1 MKKYFLLMRLDKPIG
16 FMLLFW
22 PCAWGFAIIS
32 SERSIDNYWLTYLF
46 LFFLGSILMRSAGC
60 VYNDIIDKKID
71 QKVSRTQ
78 YRQLASDKIS
88 TTRAW
93 ILAIFLSLVSLIILF
108 QFNIVAIIFGLS
120 SGILIALYPFM
131 KRVTYWPQLFLGI
144 VFNWGV
150 ILSYLVF
157 NNKINLEIILIY
169 ISAILWTLGY
179 DTIYGLQDIYDDIKI
194 GVKSTSLKFK
204 NNIKEFLSIVYL
216 LSFTLILIVSILIV
230 KEIKFV
236 FIFYLLPL
244 SLLIYQVQSVSIQ
257 KSYKNLSLF
266 KLNNY
271 YGLSIFLIQILIFNH
286 A

>member
-1 MKKYFLLMRLDKPIG
+1 MKKYFLLMRLDRPIG

-32 SERSIDNYWLTYLF
+32 SERPIDNHWLTYLF

-71 QKVSRTQ
+71 RKVSRTQ
-78 YRQLASDKIS
+78 FRQLASDKIS
-88 TTRAW
+88 TTKAW
-93 ILAIFLSLVSLIILF
+93 ILAVFLSLVSLIILF
-108 QFNIVAIIFGLS
+108 QFNTIAIIFGLS

-131 KRVTYWPQLFLGI
+131 KRITYWPQLFLGI

-216 LSFTLILIVSILIV
+216 LSFALILIVKYINS
-230 KEIKFV
+230 
-236 FIFYLLPL
+236 
-244 SLLIYQVQSVSIQ
+244 
-257 KSYKNLSLF
+257 
-266 KLNNY
+266 
-271 YGLSIFLIQILIFNH
+271 
-286 A
+286 

>member
-1 MKKYFLLMRLDKPIG
+1 
-16 FMLLFW
+16 
-22 PCAWGFAIIS
+22 
-32 SERSIDNYWLTYLF
+32 
-46 LFFLGSILMRSAGC
+46 MRSAGC
-60 VYNDIIDKKID
+60 IVNDILDRKFDKK
-71 QKVSRTQ
+71 VFRTKNRPIASGKISVNLSLF
-78 YRQLASDKIS
+78 YATILCLLAFFVLLNFNYFTIIIALASMP
-88 TTRAW
+88 
-93 ILAIFLSLVSLIILF
+93 LAFT
-108 QFNIVAIIFGLS
+108 
-120 SGILIALYPFM
+120 YPLM
-131 KRVTYWPQLFLGI
+131 KRFTYWPQLFLGI

-157 NNKINLEIILIY
+157 NNQINLEIILIY

-204 NNIKEFLSIVYL
+204 KNIKEFLSIVYL
-216 LSFTLILIVSILIV
+216 LSFALILVVSILIV
-230 KEIKFV
+230 KEIKFY

-244 SLLIYQVQSVSIQ
+244 SLLIYQIQSVKIQ

-271 YGLSIFLIQILIFNH
+271 YGLSIFLIQIFIFNH

>member
-1 MKKYFLLMRLDKPIG
+1 MKKYFLLMRLDRPIG
-16 FMLLFW
+16 IMLLFW

-32 SERSIDNYWLTYLF
+32 SERPIDNHWFTYLF
-46 LFFLGSILMRSAGC
+46 LFFIGSILMRSAGC

-71 QKVSRTQ
+71 RKVSRTQ
-78 YRQLASDKIS
+78 FRQLATGKIS
-88 TTRAW
+88 TPKAW
-93 ILAIFLSLVSLIILF
+93 ALTIFLSLASLIILF
-108 QFNIVAIIFGLS
+108 QFNIIAIVFGLS
-120 SGILIALYPFM
+120 SGILITLYPFM
-131 KRVTYWPQLFLGI
+131 KRITYWPQLFLGI

-157 NNKINLEIILIY
+157 NHQVNLEIILIY

-204 NNIKEFLSIVYL
+204 NNIKEFLSIIYL
-216 LSFTLILIVSILIV
+216 LSFALIIMVSILIV
-230 KEIKFV
+230 TEINFY
-236 FIFYLLPL
+236 FMLYLLPL
-244 SLLIYQVQSVSIQ
+244 SLLIYQIQSVKIN
-257 KSYKNLSLF
+257 KSGKNLSLF

-271 YGLSIFLIQILIFNH
+271 YGLSIFLIQIFIFNH

>member
-22 PCAWGFAIIS
+22 PCTWGFAIIS
-32 SERSIDNYWLTYLF
+32 SDRPIDDHWLTSLF
-46 LFFLGSILMRSAGC
+46 LFFIGSILMRSAGC

-71 QKVSRTQ
+71 RKVRRTQ
-78 YRQLASDKIS
+78 FRQLASNKIS
-88 TTRAW
+88 ATKAW
-93 ILAIFLSLVSLIILF
+93 ILAVFLSLISLIILF
-108 QFNIVAIIFGLS
+108 QFNTIAIIFGLS

-131 KRVTYWPQLFLGI
+131 KRITYWPQLFLGI

-157 NNKINLEIILIY
+157 NNQINLEIILIY

-204 NNIKEFLSIVYL
+204 KSIKEFLSVVYL
-216 LSFTLILIVSILIV
+216 LSFALIIIVSILIV
-230 KEIKFV
+230 KEIKFS

-244 SLLIYQVQSVSIQ
+244 SLLIYQVQSVKIQ
-257 KSYKNLSLF
+257 KSSKNLSLF

-271 YGLSIFLIQILIFNH
+271 YGLSIFLIQIFIFNH